1 MTLSLY
7 QVTTGLGC
15 PVILQGKTTVL
26 VVSSATSSGPDTNVG
41 ATVVEGGGRGEEGEG
56 RGGKGREWEGRG
68 KERKM
73 GAEEE
78 ERPTSPSLDS
88 IVRNS
93 QSTKSSGVRVV
104 SGCPLR

>member
-1 MTLSLY
+1 MEAATLALRYPSDRTSMTLSLY

-56 RGGKGREWEGRG
+56 MGGEGEGEKNGGGRR
-68 KERKM
+68 
-73 GAEEE
+73 EEAHF
-78 ERPTSPSLDS
+78 SL
-88 IVRNS
+88 
-93 QSTKSSGVRVV
+93 
-104 SGCPLR
+104 P